1 MSIAATFWSFAAM
14 TQYVAAIPY
23 TQNAVATG
31 PYLWSNQGQGNQFA
45 RPNGSPGCRVGAVVG
60 QFLFLADLYQ
70 QQQQTL
76 FTGNGSQNT
85 FSGFLSTPMAAAG
98 SILDQQGTLGGTF
111 NNGLIAGS
119 GYLASGTVNYATGA
133 IALTFGT
140 APPNGDAVYAQ
151 YIQEAPYRCW
161 WSSIGDP
168 TTWPTPLTNAAI
180 AAQSGYNDLQV
191 DLGPIMFVAGYPL
204 YGLVFQRFGITRA
217 QYIGGNVVWSWQPY
231 EFKRGCIAH
240 GAAIKVGPIVYFLA
254 DDGFW
259 YTDGANV
266 LPVGTAGDNSAGI
279 DNWLWEDLN
288 TSALEAIRAG
298 YDSTKRCI
306 FFAIPTGTNT
316 LPDTLLIYNLLAQR
330 WTRAAIATE
339 TLWTADNG
347 ANGVPGTRQLLG
359 IMDQTHTPDALTGAP
374 LTGYLES
381 CDIYATDGNRR
392 TVTGVRPHV
401 NATDLAYVTVGSR
414 DNLSDP
420 VIYASGD
427 YQDSF
432 SKVAPAMSGG
442 IYNRVRVQS
451 TNAQSF
457 QGATLLLEQNGGI

>member
-1 MSIAATFWSFAAM
+1 MG
-14 TQYVAAIPY
+14 QYVAAIPY

-45 RPNGSPGCRVGAVVG
+45 RPNGSPGCRVGAIVG

-76 FTGNGSQNT
+76 FTGNSSQT
-85 FSGFLSTPMAAAG
+85 SFSGSLVVPMAASGA
-98 SILDQQGTLGGTF
+98 ILDQQGTLSGGF
-111 NNGLIAGS
+111 NNGVVVGS
-119 GYLASGTVNYATGA
+119 GYLSSGTINYATGA
-133 IALTFGT
+133 LSLTFGT
-140 APPNGDAVYAQ
+140 APPTGDVVYAQ

-161 WSSIGDP
+161 WSAIGDP
-168 TTWPTPLTNAAI
+168 TNYPTPLTNAAI

-191 DLGPIMFVAGYPL
+191 DLGPVLFVAGYPL

-217 QYIGGNVVWSWQPY
+217 QYIGGNVVFSWQPY

-240 GAAIKVGPIVYFLA
+240 GAAIKVGPGVYFLA

-266 LPVGTAGDNSAGI
+266 VPVGTAGDNSAGI
-279 DNWLWEDLN
+279 DNWLWANLN
-288 TSALEAIRAG
+288 ASALEAIRAG
-298 YDSTKRCI
+298 YDSNKRCI
-306 FFAIPTGTNT
+306 FFAIPTGSNT

-330 WTRAAIATE
+330 WTRAAVATE

-347 ANGVPGTRQLLG
+347 VNGEPGTRQLLG
-359 IMDQTHTPDALTGAP
+359 IMDQTHTPDNLSGPP

-381 CDIYATDGNRR
+381 CDLYATDGNRR
-392 TVTGVRPHV
+392 TTTGVRPHLS
-401 NATDLAYVTVGSR
+401 ATDLAYVTVGNR

-420 VIYASGD
+420 VIYGSGN
-427 YQDSF
+427 YQNGF
-432 SKVAPAMSGG
+432 SKIAPAMGGG

-457 QGATLLLEQNGGI
+457 QGATLLLEQNGSI